1 VEALD
6 MIVAVVAVVEA
17 AIVVVIA
24 VAMKKLATN

>member
-17 AIVVVIA
+17 AVVVVFA

>member
-17 AIVVVIA
+17 AVVVVIA

>member
-6 MIVAVVAVVEA
+6 MIGAVVAVVEA
-17 AIVVVIA
+17 AVVVVIA